1 MGRVFSAYGTLLTL
15 VSSFRHL
22 GLTLSSTNDN
32 WPVVERNIY
41 RARGKWERLVKMLG
55 REGSD
60 NIIVGRFYV
69 AVVQEVLL
77 FGDETWVLNP

>member
-1 MGRVFSAYGTLLTL
+1 M
-15 VSSFRHL
+15 
-22 GLTLSSTNDN
+22 
-32 WPVVERNIY
+32 
-41 RARGKWERLVKMLG
+41 ARGKWERLVKMLG